1 MSLESPS
8 QGPANPFWWNWYT
21 WWTLLQFYYLR
32 WPYADG
38 LTYLLG
44 SLTVNPDCESD
55 SPAHLVF
62 FLSSDAGIRRCD
74 GFPFIGKFW
83 SCCHSFHGLSARVK
97 RWYPFS
103 SHSVCM
109 TILALIGTVFVIIW
123 EMFLGMISWSS
134 VLLFFQVNFVSE
146 FRLELT
152 YISLIVSISSSLNY
166 EP

>member
-1 MSLESPS
+1 MSLESPP

-21 WWTLLQFYYLR
+21 WWTLWQFYYLR

-44 SLTVNPDCESD
+44 SLTVN
-55 SPAHLVF
+55 LTVLLIWFF
-62 FLSSDAGIRRCD
+62 FLSSDAGILRCD

-97 RWYPFS
+97 MGYPFS

-134 VLLFFQVNFVSE
+134 VLLLFQVNFVSE
-146 FRLELT
+146 FRLEWT